1 MTARS
6 ESRAWPRSSRKV
18 QGAGAKVPAPAWV
31 SPFRSSLAKLGPRSL
46 AASISMPGKV
56 VAASAVLAL
65 AGWIAG
71 TKTEIVSD
79 FHELLPASL
88 PELQDVGALEEETG
102 VSGEVSVAITADD
115 LTDPAVIAWM
125 KDYRQ
130 RVLDAGGYDDDCR
143 ADEARV
149 CPAISL
155 PDLFGDEVPADS
167 ERIESVLSLL
177 PPYFAQAVI
186 ETDPVTGE
194 TGNTALMSFGIKV
207 MPFDEQK
214 ELVDEMRELV
224 DSPGATPPPEDV
236 EVAIEPPAGSDVQV
250 LGLAV
255 LAADANASL
264 GSNRYLLTF
273 AGLGAVA
280 LVLFLVGFIPAARRI
295 RKAGE
300 DGYGAAAGKASRRA
314 LVPLIPVVL
323 APGWSALVLEGAQLD
338 LNPMSATL
346 GALVIAIATEFSVLL
361 SARYYE
367 ERERGESVGEA
378 LRLTYSR
385 TGAAV
390 IASGLTAI
398 AGFAVLALAAPVTAI
413 FGGDAIRM
421 LTEFGVVGVIDLVIA
436 LAGVL
441 LVLPAV
447 LVWAEGDFAAARAA
461 IGRVRRRRPS
471 EAPVSQ

>member
-1 MTARS
+1 
-6 ESRAWPRSSRKV
+6 
-18 QGAGAKVPAPAWV
+18 
-31 SPFRSSLAKLGPRSL
+31 
-46 AASISMPGKV
+46 
-56 VAASAVLAL
+56 
-65 AGWIAG
+65 
-71 TKTEIVSD
+71 
-79 FHELLPASL
+79 
-88 PELQDVGALEEETG
+88 
-102 VSGEVSVAITADD
+102 
-115 LTDPAVIAWM
+115 
-125 KDYRQ
+125 
-130 RVLDAGGYDDDCR
+130 
-143 ADEARV
+143 V

-155 PDLFGDEVPADS
+155 PDLFGDEVPDR
-167 ERIESVLSLL
+167 ERIQGVLSLL
-177 PPYFAQAVI
+177 PAYFAQAVI
-186 ETDPVTGE
+186 ETDPTTGA

-207 MPFDEQK
+207 MPFDEQE

-224 DSPGATPPPEDV
+224 DSPGATPPPEGV
-236 EVAIEPPAGSDVQV
+236 EVSIAPPAGSQVEV

-264 GSNRYLLTF
+264 GSNRYILTF
-273 AGLGAVA
+273 VGLGAVG
-280 LVLFLVGFIPAARRI
+280 LVLFLVGFAPAAWRL

-300 DGYGAAAGKASRRA
+300 SGYGQAAGKAARRA
-314 LVPLIPVVL
+314 AVPLIPVIL

-361 SARYYE
+361 SSRYYE

-447 LVWAEGDFAAARAA
+447 LVWAEGDFAAARSAM
-461 IGRVRRRRPS
+461 GRLRRRSS
-471 EAPVSQ
+471 EAPASR

>member
-1 MTARS
+1 
-6 ESRAWPRSSRKV
+6 
-18 QGAGAKVPAPAWV
+18 
-31 SPFRSSLAKLGPRSL
+31 
-46 AASISMPGKV
+46 
-56 VAASAVLAL
+56 
-65 AGWIAG
+65 
-71 TKTEIVSD
+71 
-79 FHELLPASL
+79 
-88 PELQDVGALEEETG
+88 
-102 VSGEVSVAITADD
+102 
-115 LTDPAVIAWM
+115 
-125 KDYRQ
+125 
-130 RVLDAGGYDDDCR
+130 
-143 ADEARV
+143 
-149 CPAISL
+149 
-155 PDLFGDEVPADS
+155 
-167 ERIESVLSLL
+167 
-177 PPYFAQAVI
+177 
-186 ETDPVTGE
+186 
-194 TGNTALMSFGIKV
+194 
-207 MPFDEQK
+207 
-214 ELVDEMRELV
+214 MRELV
-224 DSPGATPPPEDV
+224 DSPGATPPPEGV
-236 EVAIEPPAGSDVQV
+236 EVSVEPPEGAEVDV

-280 LVLFLVGFIPAARRI
+280 LVLFAVGFIPAARRL
-295 RKAGE
+295 RKTGE
-300 DGYGAAAGKASRRA
+300 DGYGPAAGKAARRA

-361 SARYYE
+361 SSRYYE

-447 LVWAEGDFAAARAA
+447 LVWAEGDFASARAA

-471 EAPVSQ
+471 EAPASQ

>member
-1 MTARS
+1 
-6 ESRAWPRSSRKV
+6 V
-18 QGAGAKVPAPAWV
+18 
-31 SPFRSSLAKLGPRSL
+31 
-46 AASISMPGKV
+46 
-56 VAASAVLAL
+56 
-65 AGWIAG
+65 
-71 TKTEIVSD
+71 
-79 FHELLPASL
+79 
-88 PELQDVGALEEETG
+88 
-102 VSGEVSVAITADD
+102 
-115 LTDPAVIAWM
+115 
-125 KDYRQ
+125 
-130 RVLDAGGYDDDCR
+130 
-143 ADEARV
+143 
-149 CPAISL
+149 
-155 PDLFGDEVPADS
+155 
-167 ERIESVLSLL
+167 
-177 PPYFAQAVI
+177 
-186 ETDPVTGE
+186 
-194 TGNTALMSFGIKV
+194 
-207 MPFDEQK
+207 
-214 ELVDEMRELV
+214 
-224 DSPGATPPPEDV
+224 TPPE
-236 EVAIEPPAGSDVQV
+236 GSDVEV

-280 LVLFLVGFIPAARRI
+280 LVLFLIGFIPAARRL

-314 LVPLIPVVL
+314 LVPLIPVLL

-361 SARYYE
+361 SSRYYE

-447 LVWAEGDFAAARAA
+447 LVWAEGDFASARAA
-461 IGRVRRRRPS
+461 IGRVRRRPPS
-471 EAPVSQ
+471 QAPVSQ

>member
-1 MTARS
+1 
-6 ESRAWPRSSRKV
+6 
-18 QGAGAKVPAPAWV
+18 VPD
-31 SPFRSSLAKLGPRSL
+31 R
-46 AASISMPGKV
+46 
-56 VAASAVLAL
+56 
-65 AGWIAG
+65 
-71 TKTEIVSD
+71 
-79 FHELLPASL
+79 
-88 PELQDVGALEEETG
+88 
-102 VSGEVSVAITADD
+102 
-115 LTDPAVIAWM
+115 
-125 KDYRQ
+125 
-130 RVLDAGGYDDDCR
+130 
-143 ADEARV
+143 
-149 CPAISL
+149 
-155 PDLFGDEVPADS
+155 
-167 ERIESVLSLL
+167 ERIQGVLSLL

-194 TGNTALMSFGIKV
+194 TGNTALLSFGIKV
-207 MPFDEQK
+207 MPFDDQK
-214 ELVDEMRELV
+214 ELVDEMRALV
-224 DSPGATPPPEDV
+224 DSPGEVPPPEGVD
-236 EVAIEPPAGSDVQV
+236 VAIDPPAGSEVDV

-280 LVLFLVGFIPAARRI
+280 LVLFMVGFGPAARRL
-295 RKAGE
+295 RKSSE
-300 DGYGAAAGKASRRA
+300 SGYGPAAGKAARRA

-367 ERERGESVGEA
+367 ERERGETVGEA

-390 IASGLTAI
+390 VASGLTAI

-421 LTEFGVVGVIDLVIA
+421 LTEFGVVGVVDLAIA

-447 LVWAEGDFAAARAA
+447 LVWAEGDFAAARASL
-461 IGRVRRRRPS
+461 GRLRRRPRT
-471 EAPVSQ
+471 EAPASQ